1 MVMINIDNR
10 ICENCGKLFEDGDNV
25 YLTVAGYGH
34 CEMYPI
40 IVHRRCL
47 KEGQR

>member
-1 MVMINIDNR
+1 MVQVNVGDM
-10 ICENCGKLFEDGDNV
+10 ICEYCGAQFKDGDDV
-25 YLTVAGYGH
+25 CLTVAGYGH

-47 KEGQR
+47 KEGQK